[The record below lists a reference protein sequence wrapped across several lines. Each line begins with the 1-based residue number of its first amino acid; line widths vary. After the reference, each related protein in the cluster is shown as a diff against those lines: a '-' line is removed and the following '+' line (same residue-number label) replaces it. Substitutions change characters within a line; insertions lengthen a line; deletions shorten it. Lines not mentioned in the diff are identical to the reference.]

1 MLHIL
6 MHILNVDSQSFTAT
20 LYMMQAKQKS
30 ELLGLILAK
39 HNATAAMPYQVNKN
53 TSGIDGWKQTN
64 KQTHALNGH
73 DLMQSKMLFLHC

>member
-1 MLHIL
+1 

-53 TSGIDGWKQTN
+53 TSGIDG
-64 KQTHALNGH
+64 
-73 DLMQSKMLFLHC
+73 